1 MILNR
6 AQRNRRYLAGF
17 AAIGLFLASCGGEAT
32 TDVDAEVE
40 TSVGSSAETSESS
53 VSTASDLTALATTS
67 IWADVTSNAL
77 CGAEVE
83 TIIPVGADP
92 HSWEPSIRVPD
103 DIAAADLLVRNG
115 LFLEEGLLATLDA
128 VDESVTPMVS
138 LATLVASEEDDHD
151 DHDDH
156 ADHDDEADHD
166 DHDDHADHDDEA
178 DHDDHDD
185 HADHDDEA
193 DHDDHD
199 DHADHDDEADHDDHD
214 DHADHDDEAD
224 HDDHDDHADHDD
236 EADHD
241 DHDDHADHDDE
252 ADHDDHDDHAGHDD
266 HGHHHHSGPDPHLW
280 MDPTLVAQ
288 AAALIADAAVE
299 AGWPGSVKDCAADYA
314 VQLAALDEE
323 ISSQVSVVD
332 AGDRVLVTNHDAF
345 GRFAERYGFT
355 VLGTIL
361 PSTSTLAEA
370 NPADLTALA
379 EEIKEAGVTTI
390 FYDLQAS
397 SIGAESL
404 AERLDGVEV
413 AGLLTGSLVED
424 PEVGADYITMMRTNV
439 ERMLSGIEG

>member
-138 LATLVASEEDDHD
+138 LATLVASEEDD
-151 DHDDH
+151 
-156 ADHDDEADHD
+156 
-166 DHDDHADHDDEA
+166 
-178 DHDDHDD
+178 
-185 HADHDDEA
+185 
-193 DHDDHD
+193 
-199 DHADHDDEADHDDHD
+199 
-214 DHADHDDEAD
+214 
-224 HDDHDDHADHDD
+224 
-236 EADHD
+236 DHD

-361 PSTSTLAEA
+361 PSTSTLAVD
-370 NPADLTALA
+370 NNGDLTALA
-379 EEIKEAGVTTI
+379 EEINLAGVTTI

>member
-138 LATLVASEEDDHD
+138 LATLVASEEDD
-151 DHDDH
+151 
-156 ADHDDEADHD
+156 
-166 DHDDHADHDDEA
+166 
-178 DHDDHDD
+178 
-185 HADHDDEA
+185 

>member
-1 MILNR
+1 MI
-6 AQRNRRYLAGF
+6 
-17 AAIGLFLASCGGEAT
+17 
-32 TDVDAEVE
+32 
-40 TSVGSSAETSESS
+40 
-53 VSTASDLTALATTS
+53 
-67 IWADVTSNAL
+67 
-77 CGAEVE
+77 
-83 TIIPVGADP
+83 
-92 HSWEPSIRVPD
+92 
-103 DIAAADLLVRNG
+103 
-115 LFLEEGLLATLDA
+115 
-128 VDESVTPMVS
+128 M
-138 LATLVASEEDDHD
+138 
-151 DHDDH
+151 
-156 ADHDDEADHD
+156 
-166 DHDDHADHDDEA
+166 HDDHADHDDEA

>member
-1 MILNR
+1 
-6 AQRNRRYLAGF
+6 
-17 AAIGLFLASCGGEAT
+17 
-32 TDVDAEVE
+32 
-40 TSVGSSAETSESS
+40 
-53 VSTASDLTALATTS
+53 
-67 IWADVTSNAL
+67 
-77 CGAEVE
+77 
-83 TIIPVGADP
+83 
-92 HSWEPSIRVPD
+92 
-103 DIAAADLLVRNG
+103 
-115 LFLEEGLLATLDA
+115 
-128 VDESVTPMVS
+128 
-138 LATLVASEEDDHD
+138 
-151 DHDDH
+151 
-156 ADHDDEADHD
+156 
-166 DHDDHADHDDEA
+166 
-178 DHDDHDD
+178 
-185 HADHDDEA
+185 
-193 DHDDHD
+193 
-199 DHADHDDEADHDDHD
+199 
-214 DHADHDDEAD
+214 
-224 HDDHDDHADHDD
+224 
-236 EADHD
+236 
-241 DHDDHADHDDE
+241 
-252 ADHDDHDDHAGHDD
+252 
-266 HGHHHHSGPDPHLW
+266 

>member
-1 MILNR
+1 MILTR
-6 AQRNRRYLAGF
+6 DQRSRRYLAGF
-17 AAIGLFLASCGGEAT
+17 AAIGLFLASCGGDA
-32 TDVDAEVE
+32 DSNVDAEAE
-40 TSVGSSAETSESS
+40 TSVVSSSETSEGSDS
-53 VSTASDLTALATTS
+53 AASDLTALATTS
-67 IWADVTSNAL
+67 IWADVASNAL
-77 CGAEVE
+77 CGADVE
-83 TIIPVGADP
+83 SIIPVGADP

-138 LATLVASEEDDHD
+138 LATLVASEEDD

-156 ADHDDEADHD
+156 ADHDDEA
-166 DHDDHADHDDEA
+166 
-178 DHDDHDD
+178 
-185 HADHDDEA
+185 
-193 DHDDHD
+193 
-199 DHADHDDEADHDDHD
+199 
-214 DHADHDDEAD
+214 
-224 HDDHDDHADHDD
+224 DHDDHADHDD

-288 AAALIADAAVE
+288 AAILIADAAVE
-299 AGWPGSVKDCAADYA
+299 AGWPENVNDCAADYA
-314 VQLAALDEE
+314 IQLAALDEE
-323 ISSQVSVVD
+323 IASEVSVVD
-332 AGDRVLVTNHDAF
+332 ASDRVLVTNHDAF